1 MPRAGT
7 AVLALTLAALAL
19 PACGD
24 DDDGVSRQ
32 DYAKRVNRVC
42 DDVERTLRAL
52 DIRGA
57 ETSAEVSVLIDE
69 VITKSRAAVDRLKS
83 LERPTGD
90 AREAADR
97 FVDTLDREF
106 ETDALPALDDLRA
119 AILSG
124 NRAAAA
130 SAADRLGKLENAAS
144 DRYARQIGAESCAA

>member
-1 MPRAGT
+1 
-7 AVLALTLAALAL
+7 
-19 PACGD
+19 
-24 DDDGVSRQ
+24 
-32 DYAKRVNRVC
+32 
-42 DDVERTLRAL
+42 
-52 DIRGA
+52 
-57 ETSAEVSVLIDE
+57 
-69 VITKSRAAVDRLKS
+69 LKS

-119 AILSG
+119 AIQSG

-130 SAADRLGKLENAAS
+130 NAADRLGKLENAAS